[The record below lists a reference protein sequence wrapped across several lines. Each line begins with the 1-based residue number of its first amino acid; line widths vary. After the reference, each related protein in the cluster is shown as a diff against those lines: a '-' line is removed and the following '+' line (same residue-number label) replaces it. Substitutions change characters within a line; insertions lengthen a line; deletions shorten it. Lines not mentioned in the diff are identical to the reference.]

1 MADIDESGDIDELEF
16 RTFVR
21 CLEKDRKKN
30 PDLNLKD
37 ACTALEKDNREA
49 IQVQQLRLLLTNC
62 GEERLSNQGEIAS

>member
-1 MADIDESGDIDELEF
+1 MADIDESGNIDELEF

-37 ACTALEKDNREA
+37 ACKALERDNSQA
-49 IQVQQLRLLLTNC
+49 IQVQQLRLLLTSC
-62 GEERLSNQGEIAS
+62 GDERLSNQGKIA